1 MKIVIVGEAFGEAE
15 EKEGKPFVGSAG
27 RVLDG
32 ILEEVGLPRA
42 MCHITNVVMARPAN
56 NNFSIFYNGQHPTPE
71 LLQHRARL
79 TEEIMSIQPNL
90 IVCLGV
96 EAMRAVC
103 GDQYRSIEQ
112 WRGSIIQTPVG
123 KAMPTI
129 HPATILRQWL
139 YRPAVVADFTKALT
153 EMEFPEVKRRHRE
166 LVIGRDFNLVMAELE
181 RLKGVENVA
190 FDIETETSQITCIGF
205 SDRPDWAICIPFWF
219 GASGS
224 LWSQEEEV
232 AIWRAI
238 RDILEADAPKK
249 IGQNGI
255 YDMEFL
261 RNTMSINVRG
271 YDFDTM
277 LGFHTLYPELPCGL
291 DYLVSIYTDHPY
303 YKYGRKSDSM
313 DELFRY
319 NATDAVLTFECADA
333 IRAELIERGLEN
345 FYINNVHALIDPIL
359 GMQIR
364 GVAFDS
370 ELREELRDEYQLE
383 LVRLQ
388 AKLETLAQRKININ
402 SPKQMKE
409 WLYGSGGLGLVP
421 RTKKRKETGEDT
433 VSADE
438 EALEALYKETGNEA
452 IKTVIEMRGV
462 SKILSTYLEVNLD
475 DDKRI
480 RCSYLIHGTE
490 TGRLS
495 SRQTLRGTGTNLQ
508 NIPSGDI
515 RRLFIADSG
524 CVLINADLSQA
535 EARVVAYLA
544 NETRLIRVFEGGG
557 DIHRKNA
564 ANIFGCPEEEVT
576 DEQRQLAKRVVH
588 ASNYGMGP
596 RTFAKQI
603 GCSEAEAK
611 RLLNRYFATYPGIRN
626 WHVAVADELRRK
638 RQLTNP
644 FGRKRVF
651 FGRWG
656 DSLTKE
662 GLAFVPQSTVADIV
676 NEAIIELDRA
686 GYMVLLQVH
695 DSLVVQ
701 VRTEALEEG
710 VDRIRKALTKPIEIN
725 GRVLTIPV
733 DVKVGKNWEDME
745 KWKSPVE

>member
-1 MKIVIVGEAFGEAE
+1 
-15 EKEGKPFVGSAG
+15 
-27 RVLDG
+27 
-32 ILEEVGLPRA
+32 
-42 MCHITNVVMARPAN
+42 
-56 NNFSIFYNGQHPTPE
+56 
-71 LLQHRARL
+71 
-79 TEEIMSIQPNL
+79 
-90 IVCLGV
+90 
-96 EAMRAVC
+96 
-103 GDQYRSIEQ
+103 
-112 WRGSIIQTPVG
+112 
-123 KAMPTI
+123 
-129 HPATILRQWL
+129 
-139 YRPAVVADFTKALT
+139 
-153 EMEFPEVKRRHRE
+153 
-166 LVIGRDFNLVMAELE
+166 
-181 RLKGVENVA
+181 
-190 FDIETETSQITCIGF
+190 
-205 SDRPDWAICIPFWF
+205 
-219 GASGS
+219 
-224 LWSQEEEV
+224 
-232 AIWRAI
+232 
-238 RDILEADAPKK
+238 
-249 IGQNGI
+249 
-255 YDMEFL
+255 
-261 RNTMSINVRG
+261 
-271 YDFDTM
+271 
-277 LGFHTLYPELPCGL
+277 
-291 DYLVSIYTDHPY
+291 
-303 YKYGRKSDSM
+303 
-313 DELFRY
+313 
-319 NATDAVLTFECADA
+319 
-333 IRAELIERGLEN
+333 
-345 FYINNVHALIDPIL
+345 
-359 GMQIR
+359 
-364 GVAFDS
+364 
-370 ELREELRDEYQLE
+370 
-383 LVRLQ
+383 
-388 AKLETLAQRKININ
+388 
-402 SPKQMKE
+402 
-409 WLYGSGGLGLVP
+409 
-421 RTKKRKETGEDT
+421 
-433 VSADE
+433 
-438 EALEALYKETGNEA
+438 
-452 IKTVIEMRGV
+452 MRGV